1 MQMALFWTFASL
13 AAGAFVIFVIAIME
27 AGYRIHL
34 KIQLNDGPKKTEVID
49 GAGAVAEGRSFWV
62 MSMARELTDLTLG
75 YRYRQGTHVYRTV
88 HFVRGRFDHWDAH
101 TFRADR
107 PEISGALD
115 DDYDSADLKISIFG
129 DSFTAIQLGFGTT
142 QSDGKGVTW
151 PRLLQ
156 ERLEQSI
163 GRRVRVA
170 NFARPGQGALQFIDL
185 AAAIVPQW
193 RPHLYI
199 IAYTTTS
206 LIRPRFWWLD
216 RVLRGR
222 QCQVQS
228 MSPNAVADPLTAA
241 DASYYMQISP
251 SITTEWCER
260 MDAIKRTGETTQLDN
275 DPLAR
280 ELVVNQSRMKRE
292 EIQPL
297 LRVDLWNPRTS
308 FLYNRIVYRDP
319 FFGVARVTTRITYGD
334 TGLSRLDDDPNFQ
347 AAAERLLE
355 NDTPGLLVHLPHISP
370 KSRRARSFFTRGPAA
385 SHAIEG
391 SCCVRASNK
400 LCAKKPSDCCHT
412 CRRCKRIPTPSCYG
426 HQTCTPTSAASS
438 SMPTRW
444 RGRCWNGD
452 CFPSTDPRG
461 SL

>member
-1 MQMALFWTFASL
+1 MQMASFWILAML
-13 AAGAFVIFVIAIME
+13 AAGAFVVFALAVME
-27 AGYRIHL
+27 VAYRFRL
-34 KIQLNDGPKKTEVID
+34 KIKLDDRPKKTEIID
-49 GAGAVAEGRSFWV
+49 SAAAIAEGRSFWV

-88 HFVRGRFDHWDAH
+88 HFVRGHFDHWDAH

-107 PEISGALD
+107 PEVSGALD
-115 DDYDSADLKISIFG
+115 NDFDSAELKILVFG
-129 DSFTAIQLGFGTT
+129 DSFTAIQLGFGTE

-156 ERLEQSI
+156 ERLEKST
-163 GRRVRVA
+163 GLRVRIA
-170 NFARPGQGALQFIDL
+170 NFARPGQGALQFIDV

-193 RPHLYI
+193 RPDLHI

-228 MSPNAVADPLTAA
+228 MSPNVEADPLTST

-260 MDAIKRTGETTQLDN
+260 MDAIKRSGDTAQLNN

-292 EIQPL
+292 EIQPV
-297 LRVDLWNPRTS
+297 LRVDLWNPRAC
-308 FLYNRIVYRDP
+308 FLYNRIVYHDP
-319 FFGVARVTTRITYGD
+319 FASKRYSG
-334 TGLSRLDDDPNFQ
+334 
-347 AAAERLLE
+347 
-355 NDTPGLLVHLPHISP
+355 
-370 KSRRARSFFTRGPAA
+370 AA
-385 SHAIEG
+385 SAPPARLRSGKGHG
-391 SCCVRASNK
+391 V
-400 LCAKKPSDCCHT
+400 LL
-412 CRRCKRIPTPSCYG
+412 RRP
-426 HQTCTPTSAASS
+426 
-438 SMPTRW
+438 
-444 RGRCWNGD
+444 
-452 CFPSTDPRG
+452 
-461 SL
+461 